1 MYLLLK
7 SLHIISFVAWMA
19 GLLYL
24 PRLFVY
30 HCGEKYDSNIYK
42 KFLLMEKRLL
52 NFIMTPA
59 LIATWFFG
67 VCLYVINIDAEQNI
81 FVEDFIKAIKSVSPK
96 LKINEISNLT
106 SLDDSLVDD
115 NIYLITEL
123 GKLNYKTANILKKRL
138 DIFNKK
144 IAGIFL
150 IN

>member
-52 NFIMTPA
+52 KFIMTPA

-67 VCLYVINIDAEQNI
+67 VCLYVINIDAI
-81 FVEDFIKAIKSVSPK
+81 AHSLWFLIKFILVILLSGYHVYLSVCIKKFALNSNKKSSKFYKV
-96 LKINEISNLT
+96 INEVPTVILIVVVFLVVFKPNL
-106 SLDDSLVDD
+106 
-115 NIYLITEL
+115 
-123 GKLNYKTANILKKRL
+123 
-138 DIFNKK
+138 
-144 IAGIFL
+144 
-150 IN
+150 